1 MADEGYI
8 TGILAG
14 ISDQNLRRI
23 LTEAFRHV
31 LREQRFGDPE
41 DKTKATNF
49 SAIYQESTTA
59 GSTSEFSFRHG
70 MAVTPRLAIPCIDLN
85 HVGSRT
91 VDVEVSRVADGQ
103 RIYLK
108 ASAGSTNAPFLF
120 LVE

>member
-14 ISDQNLRRI
+14 IGDQNLRRI

-49 SAIYQESTTA
+49 SAIYQESTTP
-59 GSTSEFSFRHG
+59 GSTGEFSFPHG
-70 MAVTPRLAIPCIDLN
+70 MAVTPRLAIPCLDLN
-85 HVGSRT
+85 KVGCGIVRL
-91 VDVEVSRVADGQ
+91 EVPRPADNKRV
-103 RIYLK
+103 YFK
-108 ASAGSTNAPFLF
+108 AVAGSTGIPFLM